1 MNKRLAEILGR
12 KAEIR
17 SILKGENTDLN
28 LDDITKEL
36 DSLDSEERSIR
47 QKITLAERLNKNDN
61 EGKELE
67 NPEIRDKR
75 LEDNDNWEQ
84 RGLDLKERRAVTVG
98 KSNIVMA
105 KHSSEDVKDTFNE
118 VSSLVD
124 MVTVTPLDGGESY
137 ERGYVVSYG
146 EGGEVDKSGNYKDI
160 ETKFDY
166 ASINKQKITAYQE
179 EPEEISKL
187 APAAYGQITIEGTS
201 KAVRKR
207 LTKDILIG
215 DGTAGHLV
223 GIFNNG
229 AKAIEAETDLK
240 IKDIDENTL
249 DDIIYSYGG
258 EEDVE
263 ENAVLILNKKD
274 LAAFAKVKGADKK
287 KAYEIVNKGNKGT
300 INGVAFIINSACKAL
315 SAKETKVDDYCM
327 AYGNLSNYELAV
339 FSQLDVQRS
348 DDFKFKQGQIA
359 HRGSIYCGGNVVAK
373 NGFIRVKKGA

>member
-36 DSLDSEERSIR
+36 DSLDSEERNIR

-84 RGLDLKERRAVTVG
+84 RGIDLKERRAVTVG

-207 LTKDILIG
+207 LTKDILVG

>member
-67 NPEIRDKR
+67 NPEIRDKK

-84 RGLDLKERRAVTVG
+84 RGIDLKERRAVTVG

-207 LTKDILIG
+207 LTKDILVG

-315 SAKETKVDDYCM
+315 SAKETKADDYCM

>member
-84 RGLDLKERRAVTVG
+84 RGIDLKERRAVTVG

-207 LTKDILIG
+207 LTKDILVG

-287 KAYEIVNKGNKGT
+287 KAYEIINKGNKGT

-315 SAKETKVDDYCM
+315 SAKETKADDYCM